1 MAQYICPSCGSTYFL
16 TSKTG
21 PRTIFQVV
29 HERTVR
35 TVQCI
40 QSASGALSNED
51 IDIHTIYCGAC
62 SWQGSLD
69 EVVESHRD

>member
-16 TSKTG
+16 TSKAG
-21 PRTIFQVV
+21 LRTIFQVV
-29 HERTVR
+29 HERTVQC
-35 TVQCI
+35 VQ
-40 QSASGALSNED
+40 SGTGVLSDED
-51 IDIHTIYCGAC
+51 IDIHTLYCGAC